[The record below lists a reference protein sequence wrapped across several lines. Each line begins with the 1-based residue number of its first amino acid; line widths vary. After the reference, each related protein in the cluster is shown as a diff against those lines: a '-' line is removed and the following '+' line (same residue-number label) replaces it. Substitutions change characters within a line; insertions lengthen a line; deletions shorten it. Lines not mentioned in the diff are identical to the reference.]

1 MCYYF
6 FQEVNIST
14 VIAERLKVQTA
25 LASNPFNIEAI
36 AKLRD
41 CDDKIKKWSKSGLK
55 PAQFT
60 GEKTKNI
67 LTKEELEGGY
77 SAWVRKVSSLPS
89 MILGNLV
96 CRSHLCR

>member
-1 MCYYF
+1 M
-6 FQEVNIST
+6 
-14 VIAERLKVQTA
+14 IAERLKVQTA

-67 LTKEELEGGY
+67 LTREELEGGY
-77 SAWVRKVSSLPS
+77 SAWVRKVSS
-89 MILGNLV
+89 
-96 CRSHLCR
+96 